1 MNIQNYFKA
10 KALLWGCLYLALS
23 TTVCYSDSAEA
34 SKTTIVPLDST
45 RFVGNTS
52 SINFKNEEIKL
63 SVQSEFYN
71 GTSNIETGTV
81 GELLNDTAKL
91 VNDTNTSPPD
101 DQNTTKSK
109 ESKLN
114 LAIIPVVAILI
125 FMTVLCL
132 KCCNW
137 FRRYTRGEKDISG
150 GGYDIVEQ
158 GDIDF
163 DQIDIRS
170 DSASTV
176 YYDTVSS
183 FCSFLRRNESDINV
197 NSFKGSRLEQIKQEY
212 NVSDKLLRDVKKRMA
227 ELDVLDSELYDCNG
241 KSHTCRSS
249 ASNTGSQAT
258 DIDSPHNDTS
268 KLLSNSPKRKAL
280 RTHSA
285 SSDVSAD
292 TEQSLL
298 SESEK
303 DSPKRQRFKV
313 SFVTENSDKE
323 RTNKQYNDINTL
335 KPIISNNRTSN
346 ATMTDMGSVYRP
358 RAHSLNTPEKQR
370 NFLQMHENNVN
381 SKSSKIVCKVDI
393 EKDNVGNKIKTLNSG
408 ARPKTSPIP
417 IKRPVLREKEQR
429 YNANTTGENGPFV
442 ARRVLYGKLRSISDC
457 TESQTGIIKSTS
469 PILKDCSTQTD
480 KSSFRLP
487 IRKGRKRYMS
497 EINADE
503 NIIPPT
509 ISELVEMCSCK
520 LPKNANSVLGE
531 KVCTCDSNSL
541 DDISC
546 DDVFGGDEKEISI
559 ANTCD
564 PKRVAQDTNSAKDN
578 GLNNDG
584 ENRLTN
590 HERSKDTKRKELLP
604 VTEKYT
610 AGVFSSEELYP
621 TLANNQ
627 IGKLSS
633 STHNIS
639 EIKNDP
645 NGNLLS
651 KYCNKCHNFNKS
663 VPNLCYTCQKHSIAA
678 DYISKAE
685 EDKHLKNRCKSCSQF
700 SWTNSVNRGKLLRQN
715 NVRES
720 ELEISAL
727 DRSILKRESSLAS
740 DDLSFSSSSLSSSG
754 YVEISSDV
762 SSL

>member
-1 MNIQNYFKA
+1 MNIQSYFKP
-10 KALLWGCLYLALS
+10 KALLWGCIYFALS
-23 TTVCYSDSAEA
+23 VTVCYSDSVEA
-34 SKTTIVPLDST
+34 SKPTIVPLDST
-45 RFVGNTS
+45 RFVKNDS
-52 SINFKNEEIKL
+52 SINFENEEVKL
-63 SVQSEFYN
+63 SVQSEIYY
-71 GTSNIETGTV
+71 GTSNIENGTV
-81 GELLNDTAKL
+81 SELLNHTGEL
-91 VNDTNTSPPD
+91 GNDTNTSPTD
-101 DQNTTKSK
+101 GQNEKSK

-125 FMTVLCL
+125 FVTALCL

-183 FCSFLRRNESDINV
+183 FCSFLRRNDSDINV

-212 NVSDKLLRDVKKRMA
+212 KVSDKLLRDVRKRMA
-227 ELDVLDSELYDCNG
+227 ELDALDNELDDCNE
-241 KSHTCRSS
+241 KPLTCRSS
-249 ASNTGSQAT
+249 ASNTGSQAR
-258 DIDSPHNDTS
+258 DLESPHNDTS
-268 KLLSNSPKRKAL
+268 KLLTNSPKRRAI
-280 RTHSA
+280 RTPSA

-313 SFVTENSDKE
+313 SFVTEDSNKE

-335 KPIISNNRTSN
+335 KPIISSSRTSN
-346 ATMTDMGSVYRP
+346 ATMTDMGNAFRP

-370 NFLQMHENNVN
+370 NFLQMHEINVN
-381 SKSSKIVCKVDI
+381 SKSSKIVCTADI
-393 EKDNVGNKIKTLNSG
+393 ERDNIGNKIKTLRSG

-429 YNANTTGENGPFV
+429 YNNASIKGEDGPFV
-442 ARRVLYGKLRSISDC
+442 ARRMLYGKLRSISDYS
-457 TESQTGIIKSTS
+457 ESQTGLIRRGNQ
-469 PILKDCSTQTD
+469 LVKDCGTQTD
-480 KSSFRLP
+480 KSSFRLSL
-487 IRKGRKRYMS
+487 RTGRKRYMS
-497 EINADE
+497 EVNADE
-503 NIIPPT
+503 NTIPPT

-520 LPKNANSVLGE
+520 LAKTENSGLGE
-531 KVCTCDSNSL
+531 NICTCDSNSL

-546 DDVFGGDEKEISI
+546 DDVFGGEEKDINISN
-559 ANTCD
+559 ACNSE
-564 PKRVAQDTNSAKDN
+564 RVAQQINSTQDCR
-578 GLNNDG
+578 LNNDA
-584 ENRLTN
+584 EYRLTN
-590 HERSKDTKRKELLP
+590 HERSKETQRKELIP
-604 VTEKYT
+604 NTEKYT
-610 AGVFSSEELYP
+610 AGIFNSELCP
-621 TLANNQ
+621 THVNNKV
-627 IGKLSS
+627 GKLSS
-633 STHNIS
+633 STHNIT

-678 DYISKAE
+678 DYIDKAE

-700 SWTNSVNRGKLLRQN
+700 SWTNSVSRGKLQRQN
-715 NVRES
+715 NVREN

-727 DRSILKRESSLAS
+727 DPSILKRESSLAS